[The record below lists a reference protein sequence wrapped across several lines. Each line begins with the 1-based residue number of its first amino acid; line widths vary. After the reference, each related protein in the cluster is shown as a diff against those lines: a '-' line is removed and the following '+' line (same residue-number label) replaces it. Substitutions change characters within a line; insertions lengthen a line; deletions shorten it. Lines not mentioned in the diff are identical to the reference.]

1 MLGFDV
7 GSNPS
12 ATQLDGRTP
21 PPCSACIEQNLACQ
35 GVFWGQTVPGMATIC
50 HFDAIDAV
58 GFMRPGAG
66 GGGVLGSSFP
76 AAVVVLLSS
85 LLAAVAAV
93 AADAA
98 AAACCSAACA
108 GGDKSASATVDMA
121 SAARS

>member
-35 GVFWGQTVPGMATIC
+35 AVFWGQTVPGMATIC

-58 GFMRPGAG
+58 GFMRQGAG

-76 AAVVVLLSS
+76 AAGVVLL
-85 LLAAVAAV
+85 LLLVEEKYESKV
-93 AADAA
+93 QWWE
-98 AAACCSAACA
+98 SV
-108 GGDKSASATVDMA
+108 GVSATLTTSEWCV
-121 SAARS
+121 RN